1 MDASLVN
8 PFIEGALHILDT
20 TASVKAKPE
29 PIFFKKNTIS
39 LGDITGMLNMDGD
52 VTGSIAVTFYK
63 KSILGV
69 VSAMFGE
76 EMTEMN
82 EEIDDA
88 VGEISNMVAGH
99 VTTKMTEMDKKVK
112 IKLDRVISGEN
123 HVIEHFDGTEPV
135 LAIPF
140 KTTKGKFLIEMAIK
154 G

>member
-1 MDASLVN
+1 MESGVPLEFTKAAREEAGNIPAYEPAETERRVDSSLIFSVDD
-8 PFIEGALHILDT
+8 EDT
-20 TASVKAKPE
+20 
-29 PIFFKKNTIS
+29 
-39 LGDITGMLNMDGD
+39 
-52 VTGSIAVTFYK
+52 
-63 KSILGV
+63 
-69 VSAMFGE
+69 
-76 EMTEMN
+76 

-88 VGEISNMVAGH
+88 VGAISNMVAGH